1 MTDPKQKTEP
11 EQKKETFVQKLA
23 VLKGAPRELWVIY
36 IAKLLEILSY
46 GLMMSTVTLWLS
58 SDLGLTDTGAGDVVA
73 WWSTIITLTTLAV
86 GSLVDA
92 IGIRKS
98 FLIGFIVCLVTRGVV
113 TVSTHQWVAI
123 PFGLM
128 VMAIGEAM
136 MVPVMTAGVKKYTN
150 VKQRSMAF
158 AGYYVLMNVG
168 FLISGLTFD
177 KLRHYLGEY
186 GSMAVPLLGELSTYR
201 IILLVSFL
209 VTIPALLFTW
219 ATLRGGV
226 TMTEE
231 GLVIEKEEPKYGD
244 AGTITAI
251 WLTSRDALV
260 ETGKIFA
267 AVWKE
272 KNFYRFLFFLTLVV
286 FVRLVFYHM
295 HFTFPKYGI
304 RELGPGAP
312 IGQIWGVLNPAI
324 IIILVPIIGAMTQ
337 RINSYKMIA
346 IGTTLAAAPV
356 FLMALPPA
364 WFQPI
369 ADGWF
374 GHLVANTWLGLDT
387 QTVSPLLVII
397 PIFVIIFSIGEAF
410 WSPRLYE
417 YTASIAPKGQ
427 VGSYMALSLLPYFG
441 AKLVVGMFS
450 GRLLERFCPS
460 DEALGAQYLVE
471 KVEGLDQAAVDAM
484 ESAQILPTLAER
496 LGMAVGP
503 DGVLSNEVRVQ
514 IWEILHATY
523 PRDSQ
528 TLWLVIAIMAAVCPI
543 GIIVLKK
550 WIKSHEEGRDD

>member
-1 MTDPKQKTEP
+1 MADPKKSPP
-11 EQKKETFVQKLA
+11 EEEGSFIDKFL
-23 VLKGAPRELWVIY
+23 VLLSAPRELWVIY

-73 WWSTIITLTTLAV
+73 LWSTLITLTTLAV

-98 FLIGFIVCLVTRGVV
+98 FLLGFLVCLVTRGLV
-113 TVSTHQWVAI
+113 TVTTMKWVAI

-186 GSMAVPLLGELSTYR
+186 GSMAVPLLGDLSTYR

-209 VTIPALLFTW
+209 VTIPALIFTW
-219 ATLRGGV
+219 LTLRGGV

-244 AGTITAI
+244 KNAMVAI
-251 WLTSRDALV
+251 WLTSKEALV
-260 ETGKIFA
+260 ETGKIFV

-272 KNFYRFLFFLTLVV
+272 PNFYRFLLFLTLVV

-312 IGQIWGVLNPAI
+312 IGQIWGVLNPGI
-324 IIILVPIIGAMTQ
+324 IIILVPIIGALTQ
-337 RINSYKMIA
+337 KINSYKMIA
-346 IGTTLAAAPV
+346 IGTTMAAAPV
-356 FLMALPPA
+356 FLMAMPPE
-364 WFQPI
+364 WFQPL

-374 GHLVANTWLGLDT
+374 GHFIANTWLGMDL
-387 QTVSPLLVII
+387 QSVPPLMVVIV
-397 PIFVIIFSIGEAF
+397 IFVIIFSIGEAF

-450 GRLLERFCPS
+450 GRLLERYCPG

-471 KVEGLDQAAVDAM
+471 KVEGVDQAAVDAM
-484 ESAQILPTLAER
+484 ETAQILPTLAEK

-503 DGVLSNEVRVQ
+503 DGVLSNEVRYQ
-514 IWEILHATY
+514 IWEVLHATY
-523 PRDSQ
+523 PRESG
-528 TLWLVIAIMAAVCPI
+528 TLWLIIAVMAAVCPI

>member
-1 MTDPKQKTEP
+1 MT
-11 EQKKETFVQKLA
+11 QKKSPPKPPEEEGSFIDKFL
-23 VLKGAPRELWVIY
+23 VLLSAPRELWVIY

-98 FLIGFIVCLVTRGVV
+98 FLLGFIVCLVTRGVV

-186 GSMAVPLLGELSTYR
+186 GSMSVPLLGDLSTYR

-209 VTIPALLFTW
+209 VTIPALVFTW
-219 ATLRGGV
+219 LTLRGGV

-231 GLVIEKEEPKYGD
+231 GLVIEKEEPQHADKS
-244 AGTITAI
+244 TLVAI
-251 WLTSRDALV
+251 WLTAKDALV
-260 ETGKIFA
+260 KTAVIFKS
-267 AVWKE
+267 VWGE
-272 KNFYRFLFFLTLVV
+272 KNFYRFLLFLTLIV

-324 IIILVPIIGAMTQ
+324 IIVLVPIIGALTQ
-337 RINSYKMIA
+337 KINSYKMIA
-346 IGTTLAAAPV
+346 IGCTLAAAPV
-356 FLMALPPA
+356 FLMALPIE
-364 WFQPI
+364 WFQPL

-374 GHLVANTWLGLDT
+374 GHLIAHTWLGLDV
-387 QTVSPLLVII
+387 QQVSPLLVII
-397 PIFVIIFSIGEAF
+397 PLFVLIFSIGEAF

-450 GRLLERFCPS
+450 GRLLERYCPS

-471 KVEGLDQAAVDAM
+471 KVKGLDQAAVDAM
-484 ESAQILPTLAER
+484 ETSQILPTLAER
-496 LGMAVGP
+496 LGMVVGP
-503 DGVLSNEVRVQ
+503 DGVLSNEVRYQV
-514 IWEILHATY
+514 WEILHATY

-528 TLWLVIAIMAAVCPI
+528 TLWLIIAVMAAVCPI
-543 GIIVLKK
+543 GIITLKK
-550 WIKSHEEGRDD
+550 WIKSHEEGRDN

>member
-1 MTDPKQKTEP
+1 MSELKQKTEP
-11 EQKKETFVQKLA
+11 EKEESFIQK
-23 VLKGAPRELWVIY
+23 VLVLREAPRELWVIY

-98 FLIGFIVCLVTRGVV
+98 FLMGFLVCLVTRGVV
-113 TVSTHQWVAI
+113 TVSTNQWVAI

-177 KLRHYLGEY
+177 KLRHYMGEY
-186 GSMAVPLLGELSTYR
+186 GSMAIPLLGELSTYR
-201 IILLVSFL
+201 VIMLISFL
-209 VTIPALLFTW
+209 VTIPALIFTW
-219 ATLRGGV
+219 LTLRGGV

-231 GLVIEKEEPKYGD
+231 GLVIEKEVPKYGD
-244 AGTITAI
+244 ANTMTAI
-251 WLTSRDALV
+251 WLTTKDALV
-260 ETGKIFA
+260 KTVQIFRS
-267 AVWKE
+267 VWGE
-272 KNFYRFLFFLTLVV
+272 KNFYRFLLFLTLIV

-324 IIILVPIIGAMTQ
+324 IIVLVPIISVFTQ
-337 RINSYKMIA
+337 KINSYKMIA

-356 FLMALPPA
+356 FLMALPTEM
-364 WFQPI
+364 FQPL
-369 ADGWF
+369 ADGWL
-374 GHLVANTWLGLDT
+374 GHLIANTWLGLDT
-387 QTVSPLLVII
+387 QTVNPLLVVI
-397 PIFVIIFSIGEAF
+397 PLFVVIFSIGEAF

-460 DEALGAQYLVE
+460 DEALGRQYLIE
-471 KVEGLDQAAVDAM
+471 KISGLDQATVDAM
-484 ESAQILPTLAER
+484 DNAQILPVLAEK
-496 LGMAVGP
+496 LDMVVGP
-503 DGVLSNEVRVQ
+503 DGVLSNEVRYQV
-514 IWEILHATY
+514 WEILHAAY
-523 PRDSQ
+523 PRDGQS
-528 TLWLVIAIMAAVCPI
+528 LWLVIAVMAAVCPI

-550 WIKSHEEGRDD
+550 WIKSHEEGRDN